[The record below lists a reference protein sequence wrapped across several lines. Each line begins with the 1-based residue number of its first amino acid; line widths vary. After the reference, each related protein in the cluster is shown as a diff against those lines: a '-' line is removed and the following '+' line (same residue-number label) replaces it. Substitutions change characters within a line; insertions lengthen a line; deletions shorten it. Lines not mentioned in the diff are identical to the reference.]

1 MISYL
6 KGNIVKKTDK
16 GIILNTGQIGYL
28 VSLSAPT
35 LEETKENQEIELY
48 IHTNVREDALDL
60 YGFKK
65 YETLSFFK
73 NLISISGVGPRL
85 ALDILSV
92 PSKKVK
98 AAIINEDIAFLKEIP
113 GIGPKSAKRI
123 ILELK
128 GKIENEGINEEY
140 TKTTPINSEAIE
152 ALMRLGYQRNQ
163 ITRTLKDIPKEIVES
178 EEIITYFLKHT

>member
-6 KGNIVKKTDK
+6 KGNIIKKTNK
-16 GIILNTGQIGYL
+16 GVILNTGQVGYF
-28 VSLSAPT
+28 VYMTAPS
-35 LEETKENQEIELY
+35 LEEIKENQDTEYY

-65 YETLSFFK
+65 YEDLLFFK

-92 PSKKVK
+92 PPAKVK
-98 AAIINEDIAFLKEIP
+98 AAILNEDIAYLKEIP

-128 GKIENEGINEEY
+128 GKIEDEGIDETY
-140 TKTTPINSEAIE
+140 QKLSPINAEVLD

-163 ITRTLKDIPKEIVES
+163 VSQTLKDIPKEITET
-178 EEIITYFLKHT
+178 EEIITYFLKNA